1 MRRCLESHSRFLQ
14 ISSSVIEDDESND
27 SSHFLTMNTEND
39 FQILQLSERKADV
52 FVQVIRS
59 NVQTARN
66 SDFVSY

>member
-59 NVQTARN
+59 DAQTARN